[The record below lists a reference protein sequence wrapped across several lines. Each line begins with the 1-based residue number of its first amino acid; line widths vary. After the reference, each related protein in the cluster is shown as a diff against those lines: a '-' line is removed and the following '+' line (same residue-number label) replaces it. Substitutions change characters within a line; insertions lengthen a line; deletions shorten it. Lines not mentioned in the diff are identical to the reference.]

1 MLTLHIIALSGRFFR
16 CFSHILF
23 TMSTF
28 KENILRYIRSRELWG
43 FIASLGVIA
52 ILSMAFFHPDA
63 MEGNELRQHD
73 MQQGAAIGHEAQ
85 AWAEANGGEE
95 PRWTNSLFSGMPTFQ
110 ISPSYP
116 SDALFSWLNTLYGA
130 GLPSP
135 ANLLFMMMAG
145 MLIMLTCMKLR

>member
-1 MLTLHIIALSGRFFR
+1 MLTLHIIALSGRCFR

-52 ILSMAFFHPDA
+52 ILSMAFFHPGA

-110 ISPSYP
+110 LSPSYP
-116 SDALFSWLNTLYGA
+116 SDALFSWKQQAQT
-130 GLPSP
+130 
-135 ANLLFMMMAG
+135 
-145 MLIMLTCMKLR
+145 